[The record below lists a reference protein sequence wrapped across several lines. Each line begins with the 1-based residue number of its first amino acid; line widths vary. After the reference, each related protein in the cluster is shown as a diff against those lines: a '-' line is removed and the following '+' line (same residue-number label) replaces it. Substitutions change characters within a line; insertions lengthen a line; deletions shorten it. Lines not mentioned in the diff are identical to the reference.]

1 MRTVDQLLFGYR
13 HGHELIA
20 GSRELTA
27 AALREVMPHAD
38 AALEPTEE
46 QQLVGVW
53 VHSIESYLL
62 GRIWP
67 APEESRPGAVW
78 AHVLL
83 IGREDLRA
91 GPLSALPTLLRRPDE
106 SSLDG
111 YAERLA
117 WPADAEP
124 IRVPPPLGRALVNAT
139 LPGDERPHVVL
150 WPTPEEARSALVALL
165 DAMPAARRAD
175 LSFRTRERV
184 RPAASPYRVQVAA
197 SLRGRGSNMLVPVI
211 DARPAP
217 PIG

>member
-13 HGHELIA
+13 DGHELIA

-27 AALREVMPHAD
+27 VALREVMPHAD
-38 AALEPTEE
+38 ASLEPTEE
-46 QQLVGVW
+46 HQLVGIW
-53 VHSIESYLL
+53 IRSIERYLL

-83 IGREDLRA
+83 IGAEDLRA
-91 GPLSALPTLLRRPDE
+91 GPLSALPMLLRRPAE
-106 SSLDG
+106 ASLDA

-124 IRVPPPLGRALVNAT
+124 IRVPPSLGRALVNAT
-139 LPGDERPHVVL
+139 LPGDKRSHIVL
-150 WPTPEEARSALVALL
+150 WPTPEEAESALVALL

-175 LSFRTRERV
+175 LGFRTRDRV
-184 RPAASPYRVQVAA
+184 RPAASPYRVQVAV
-197 SLRGRGSNMLVPVI
+197 SLCGRGSNTLVPVI
-211 DARPAP
+211 DARRAP

>member
-46 QQLVGVW
+46 HQLVGVW

-62 GRIWP
+62 CRIWP
-67 APEESRPGAVW
+67 APEQSRPGAVW
-78 AHVLL
+78 AHLLL
-83 IGREDLRA
+83 IGVEDLRT
-91 GPLSALPTLLRRPDE
+91 GPLSALPTLLRRPEEAD
-106 SSLDG
+106 LDG
-111 YAERLA
+111 YGERLA
-117 WPADAEP
+117 WPAEGEP
-124 IRVPPPLGRALVNAT
+124 ITVPPPLGRALVDAT
-139 LPGDERPHVVL
+139 LPGDDRSHVVL
-150 WPTPEEARSALVALL
+150 WPAPEDAQSALVALL
-165 DAMPAARRAD
+165 DVMPAARRAD
-175 LSFRTRERV
+175 LSFRTRDRV
-184 RPAASPYRVQVAA
+184 RPVASPYRVQVAA